1 MVRTIRRGLELV
13 LRSAATPLFLGMRW
27 AQRQPAAASK
37 DFPAPSWDLRLAS
50 KAALDELFV
59 AAELATAT
67 FVSLREHRRLA
78 SELRRA
84 LALYEARGWL
94 KRPERY
100 HRAPAPLEPARLRE
114 TRSRGMVYHHLEFE
128 SGYEPHAGEP
138 GRERWLGYKANRTGH
153 AWLLQ
158 HPGGPRPWCI
168 CIPGYRMGRPLV
180 DFTGFR
186 ARWLHRELGLNV
198 AFSVLPLHGPRR
210 IGWRG
215 GDGFLSGDFM
225 DTIHAQTQAVWDVR
239 RLTSWLW
246 AQGAP
251 AVAVHGVSL
260 GGCTA
265 ALLASLEKRID
276 CVIAGIPAADL
287 TRLIRAHVPD
297 LVVRAARRR
306 GLSFE
311 RIQRALRVVSPLA
324 MRRLVPR
331 ERCYV
336 YAGVADRLASPDQAR
351 DLWHHW
357 GRPRATWYQGSH
369 ISFMWEE
376 DVKRLVGE
384 ALACRGLIPERS
396 AR

>member
-1 MVRTIRRGLELV
+1 MVRSIGQGVELA

-37 DFPAPSWDLRLAS
+37 DFPAPSWNLRLAS

-59 AAELATAT
+59 AVELASAT
-67 FVSLREHRRLA
+67 FVSLREHGRLA
-78 SELRRA
+78 AELRRA

-114 TRSRGMVYHHLEFE
+114 TRSRGMAYHHLEFE

-138 GRERWLGYKANRTGH
+138 GRERWLGYEANRTGH

-158 HPGGPRPWCI
+158 HPGGPRPWCV

-186 ARWLHRELGLNV
+186 ARWLHLELGLNV
-198 AFSVLPLHGPRR
+198 AFPVLPLHGPRR
-210 IGWRG
+210 VGWRG
-215 GDGFLSGDFM
+215 GDGFLTGDFM
-225 DTIHAQTQAVWDVR
+225 DTLHAQAQAVWDVR
-239 RLTSWLW
+239 RLTGWLW

-276 CVIAGIPAADL
+276 
-287 TRLIRAHVPD
+287 
-297 LVVRAARRR
+297 
-306 GLSFE
+306 
-311 RIQRALRVVSPLA
+311 
-324 MRRLVPR
+324 
-331 ERCYV
+331 
-336 YAGVADRLASPDQAR
+336 
-351 DLWHHW
+351 
-357 GRPRATWYQGSH
+357 
-369 ISFMWEE
+369 
-376 DVKRLVGE
+376 
-384 ALACRGLIPERS
+384 
-396 AR
+396 